1 MGEAARRPAGIG
13 DRLFEWDAVTEQAGS
28 ERVMSCGVSD
38 SQEVAAKHLADAL
51 TTAPADHP
59 SRGRIREVEMRMF
72 GAPAY
77 DRKALISLAERA
89 FDGRIVWTP
98 PGGE

>member
-1 MGEAARRPAGIG
+1 MSEAARGTTARDRP
-13 DRLFEWDAVTEQAGS
+13 FEWEAVTERAGQ
-28 ERVMSCGVSD
+28 EHVVSCGVSD
-38 SQEVAAKHLADAL
+38 SQQSATDHLADAL
-51 TTAPADHP
+51 RSAPAGDP
-59 SRGRIREVEMRMF
+59 ARGRIREVELRMF